1 MPSFASEIKREICN
15 VPIKAP
21 CCSVAELAGVVSF
34 AGNIKNDKLYIK
46 TEASFIAKRIY
57 RLAKICLDIKGKV
70 TATGSSRKT
79 YKILLAEGEDIALV
93 LHKLNIKNMC
103 ADMTVIEKFCCKK
116 AFLRGTFLASGSC
129 NDPKKS
135 YHLEISSNDEAKA
148 LWLKGLLENMN
159 IACGIL
165 TRRNN
170 KVVYIKNS
178 DYISDI
184 VGYIGATKAMMEIQH
199 VKIYKVFK
207 NNIIRINN
215 LEGANMS
222 KTTDAAA
229 EQRTMIRK
237 IQKYIGLDAID
248 PSLRELA
255 LLRLENECSLKE
267 LGAMMSKPLS
277 KSGVNHKI
285 KKLYEIAESI
295 KEKE

>member
-1 MPSFASEIKREICN
+1 MPSFASDIKREICN

-34 AGNIKNDKLYIK
+34 AGNNKNNKLYVK

-57 RLAKICLDIKGKV
+57 RLAKVCLNIKCQVSISGN
-70 TATGSSRKT
+70 SRKT
-79 YKILLAEGEDIALV
+79 YKITLAEGNDIADV
-93 LHKLNIKNMC
+93 LQCLNINEIC
-103 ADMTVIEKFCCKK
+103 ADEKVVEKFCCKK
-116 AFLRGTFLASGSC
+116 AFLRGAFLVSGSC
-129 NDPKKS
+129 NNPKKS
-135 YHLEISSNDEAKA
+135 YHLEISSSDEKKA
-148 LWLKGLLENMN
+148 VWLKTLLENMT
-159 IACGIL
+159 IDSGIL

-215 LEGANMS
+215 LEGANIS

-229 EQRTMIRK
+229 QQRTMIRK
-237 IQKYIGLDAID
+237 IQKYIGLDAIE

-255 LLRLENECSLKE
+255 LLRLENECPLKE

-285 KKLYEIAESI
+285 KKLYEIAEAI